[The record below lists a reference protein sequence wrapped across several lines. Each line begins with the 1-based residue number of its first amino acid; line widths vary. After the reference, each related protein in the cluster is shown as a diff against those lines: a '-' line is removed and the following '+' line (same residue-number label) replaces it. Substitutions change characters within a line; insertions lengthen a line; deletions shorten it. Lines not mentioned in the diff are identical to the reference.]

1 MDITS
6 IGNISKLATTYGSTR
21 GTSSTTGTNVEAFS
35 NVLQS
40 AMDMLTETQS
50 LSNDA
55 EEAALEF
62 AMGNSDSTHD
72 LTIAQQKALT
82 SLQYTVAV
90 RDAVMDAYKE
100 IMQLSF

>member
-6 IGNISKLATTYGSTR
+6 IGNISKLATYGFEKETK
-21 GTSSTTGTNVEAFS
+21 STTGSNVEAFQ

-40 AMDMLTETQS
+40 AMDMLNQTNE
-50 LSNDA
+50 LSNEA
-55 EEAALEF
+55 REAALDF

-100 IMQLSF
+100 IMQLQF